1 MAYNPE
7 RETGI
12 ALGIAA
18 LELADV
24 LAELVEEAL
33 TVTSPFDSDTLPSNV
48 LSNAQIFL
56 IPETILGRSFPSRT
70 SV

>member
-12 ALGIAA
+12 VLGIAA

-48 LSNAQIFL
+48 LSNAQTFL
-56 IPETILGRSFPSRT
+56 IPETILGKSFPSRM